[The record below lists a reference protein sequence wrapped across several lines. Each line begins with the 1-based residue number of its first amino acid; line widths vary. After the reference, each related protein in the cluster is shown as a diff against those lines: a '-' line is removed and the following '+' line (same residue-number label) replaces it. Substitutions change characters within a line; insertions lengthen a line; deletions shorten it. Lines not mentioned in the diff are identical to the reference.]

1 MRRRQK
7 REKRFLHKHLLFLE
21 SIMREP
27 PANLSVPSSFWKE
40 IGARIAATREAAG
53 PLTQKRF
60 AEMVGTSQNTI
71 SAYERG
77 DREPALSVLLQIAAR
92 FEKPLDWLM
101 FGAEGSQA
109 AVATLA
115 AAPPV
120 SVPDGF
126 VPVPRLQVRASAGSG
141 AVAVPEDLED
151 DGVVMFREA
160 WMRRIGVNPRTAQ
173 ALTAVGDSMEPTIRD
188 GDLLLV
194 DRSIDRIVDN
204 GIYVVVLGGM
214 VLVKRVQVKRDGS
227 VVLRS
232 DNTDLYE
239 AELVPADEVHALTV
253 EGRVR
258 WFGRTI

>member
-1 MRRRQK
+1 MRTVKQAGA
-7 REKRFLHKHLLFLE
+7 
-21 SIMREP
+21 SVDD
-27 PANLSVPSSFWKE
+27 LSVSAEIRKE
-40 IGARIAATREAAG
+40 
-53 PLTQKRF
+53 
-60 AEMVGTSQNTI
+60 
-71 SAYERG
+71 
-77 DREPALSVLLQIAAR
+77 IAAR
-92 FEKPLDWLM
+92 IGTLIGGSTQRAFAQRVGVSQTTINQYLQGQQDPRLSQLVKI
-101 FGAEGSQA
+101 AEGAGRSLAWLVTGVEAGTPA
-109 AVATLA
+109 AVADKA
-115 AAPPV
+115 E
-120 SVPDGF
+120 GF
-126 VPVPRLQVRASAGSG
+126 VPVPRLQVKASAGAG
-141 AVAVPEDLED
+141 AVAVPEDLEE

-227 VVLRS
+227 IVLRS

-239 AELVPADEVHALTV
+239 AEHVPADEVHTLTV

>member
-1 MRRRQK
+1 MRT
-7 REKRFLHKHLLFLE
+7 EKQPQAHDDD
-21 SIMREP
+21 
-27 PANLSVPSSFWKE
+27 LSVSAEIRKE
-40 IGARIAATREAAG
+40 IAVRIGALIAG
-53 PLTQKRF
+53 STQRAF
-60 AEMVGTSQNTI
+60 AQRVGVSQTTI
-71 SAYERG
+71 NQYLQGQQDPR
-77 DREPALSVLLQIAAR
+77 LSQLVKI
-92 FEKPLDWLM
+92 
-101 FGAEGSQA
+101 AEGAGRSLA
-109 AVATLA
+109 WLVTGVEAGAPATVDKA
-115 AAPPV
+115 
-120 SVPDGF
+120 DGF
-126 VPVPRLQVRASAGSG
+126 VPVPRLQVKASAGAG

-151 DGVVMFREA
+151 EGVVMFREA

-173 ALTAVGDSMEPTIRD
+173 ALTAIGDSMEPTIRD

-227 VVLRS
+227 ILLRS

-239 AELVPADEVHALTV
+239 AEQVPPDEVNALMV